1 MPIYYT
7 KTSRWRCFWEY
18 LFSALLVLELNS
30 VYIQSYNFNFRISEL
45 LILVS
50 FILGLSAIGK
60 FTKNAKVRLV
70 VIMYEMTAFILM
82 LASVR
87 GDSVLTYF
95 LKFMVF
101 VPSLFIY
108 YADNA
113 SRIQTILGNI
123 HKIVVFLAMMS
134 LVLYIGGVVL
144 KIIPPSGHFLID
156 WGGAQNRIAYYG
168 LLFVGQGQDVGTINL
183 LRNTGIFTEA
193 PMYGCVLV
201 MALATNMFLLP
212 QKRKNKARWILC
224 LTIITTISV
233 AAIMTMTV
241 MLYYKYYS
249 RFSKITRMIFIILT
263 IPILIYVIWSLY
275 TFKQT
280 TGASYSIRLDDY
292 YAGYQAWKKNLLFG
306 IGYGNMDE
314 ITKHMMTYRQNRDIT
329 GYSNALMYI
338 LATIGLWGLAMYL
351 LPFYQA
357 IKKSIKHKRKELSM
371 IFICLICLLIVT
383 LFPMHLFLLN
393 YISIAL
399 AFFIYKEKD
408 VKSI

>member
-1 MPIYYT
+1 
-7 KTSRWRCFWEY
+7 
-18 LFSALLVLELNS
+18 
-30 VYIQSYNFNFRISEL
+30 
-45 LILVS
+45 
-50 FILGLSAIGK
+50 
-60 FTKNAKVRLV
+60 
-70 VIMYEMTAFILM
+70 
-82 LASVR
+82 
-87 GDSVLTYF
+87 
-95 LKFMVF
+95 
-101 VPSLFIY
+101 
-108 YADNA
+108 
-113 SRIQTILGNI
+113 
-123 HKIVVFLAMMS
+123 
-134 LVLYIGGVVL
+134 
-144 KIIPPSGHFLID
+144 
-156 WGGAQNRIAYYG
+156 
-168 LLFVGQGQDVGTINL
+168 
-183 LRNTGIFTEA
+183 
-193 PMYGCVLV
+193 MYGCVLV

-212 QKRKNKARWILC
+212 QKQKNKARWILC

-249 RFSKITRMIFIILT
+249 RFSKIIRVIFIILT
-263 IPILIYVIWSLY
+263 IPVLIYVIWSLY

-306 IGYGNMDE
+306 VGYGNMDE
-314 ITKHMMTYRQNRDIT
+314 ITKHMMTYRQNRDII

-371 IFICLICLLIVT
+371 IFICLICMLIVT